1 MATKQLLIV
10 LLTLLLALRPGA
22 QKLLTESESE
32 ANPVPVGTERDRS
45 HQIQALEE
53 QLARLRLEEQ
63 ILASE
68 LSVPGTNRVNTNV
81 PGSSFEVVSV
91 TRSPLAET
99 EKGDDGRKA
108 NEAVAAHDT
117 APRGTQPVSVA
128 QADRELEADR
138 GLEAGRPTTPNA
150 EEQTINAGASFLE
163 FLEEGREEEK
173 GEDIS
178 MSEVLYLL
186 LRRLLRRW
194 RKSYAAAMAWQLF
207 SYLNG
212 LGVRTWSQIEK
223 AIEHIA
229 DQCTEARETQSAKAW
244 AQCTLRLAK
253 PALKS
258 YSESMWRGFCAQWN
272 AVSGYPAEVFTQ
284 AEWDWRKLG
293 PEIARIPRAV
303 KDRAVLEYKLLK
315 RFIDANRSEHNAY
328 VGPED
333 AAMLLTAVWVCLG
346 TAWALLYRYLLRKK
360 DSAHRALIPDW
371 DRIFPQVGIGIEFE
385 QAVFPGPITVKR
397 LEDGSAAKRSRR
409 VRPGDVVH
417 SIQGELCHNRTLKEM
432 EDYVIGEPLGEVT
445 LALLKPGAPHSVLTQ
460 PLPDISAWIKP
471 HFPFRMVTLRRAWVE
486 PAPRPASMPA
496 LLPALQEREI
506 QRKSLAQQLAHRLSH
521 LSAATTKKRSSTASS
536 RSSSRQPK
544 RHTVA
549 EVRGGGYVGGVP
561 AAGGSGERARR
572 KSERGGKKRE
582 PEFRL
587 PNGWSSRGDH
597 VPAAL
602 ESAHAPDESPSKG
615 RQAAEEQSRADISTS
630 SSPGASGSGSVAESP
645 DAHADILKL
654 RAALNK
660 TSHTPSPL
668 GGDYKSTPKS
678 QAGSLARRLSLLFG
692 SGAGGSREGST
703 SRAAAVPGTP
713 ASPAPQARPAADEAV
728 VDVAAMERAARHS
741 VVQSRRQQRLAEW
754 LAEFDAQY
762 RVAGALTA
770 QTVQLKARGA
780 NRAPLLLNK
789 QFCRCTHLYVLTYI
803 VIHLQMCA
811 FVSVC

>member
-1 MATKQLLIV
+1 MATKQLVIV

-22 QKLLTESESE
+22 QKVLTEPESE
-32 ANPVPVGTERDRS
+32 ANPMPVGMERDRS

-68 LSVPGTNRVNTNV
+68 LSGAGGTNRANPNV
-81 PGSSFEVVSV
+81 PPGGSFEVVSV

-99 EKGDDGRKA
+99 EKGDDARKT
-108 NEAVAAHDT
+108 NEAIAAHDT

-128 QADRELEADR
+128 QADTE
-138 GLEAGRPTTPNA
+138 LEAGRPTTPNA
-150 EEQTINAGASFLE
+150 QEQTSNAGASFLE

-178 MSEVLYLL
+178 MSEIHYVLLK
-186 LRRLLRRW
+186 RLLSRW

-212 LGVRTWSQIEK
+212 LAVRSWRQTEK
-223 AIEHIA
+223 AFERIA

-258 YSESMWRGFCAQWN
+258 YSESMWRGVCAQWN
-272 AVSGYPAEVFTQ
+272 TVSGYLAEVFTQ
-284 AEWDWRKLG
+284 QEWDWRKFG
-293 PEIARIPRAV
+293 PELARIPHAV

-346 TAWALLYRYLLRKK
+346 TAWALVYRYLLRKK
-360 DSAHRALIPDW
+360 DSAHRALIPDL

-432 EDYVIGEPLGEVT
+432 EDYVIGEPLEEVT

-471 HFPFRMVTLRRAWVE
+471 HFPFRMVTLRRAWIE
-486 PAPRPASMPA
+486 PAPRPASMPV

-549 EVRGGGYVGGVP
+549 EVRGGGYVGGSP

-572 KSERGGKKRE
+572 KSERGSKKRE

-597 VPAAL
+597 VPTAL
-602 ESAHAPDESPSKG
+602 ESAHAPDGLCKG
-615 RQAAEEQSRADISTS
+615 RQAAEDES
-630 SSPGASGSGSVAESP
+630 SGSGSVAESP

-660 TSHTPSPL
+660 TSHTPSP
-668 GGDYKSTPKS
+668 GGDYNSTPKS

-692 SGAGGSREGST
+692 SGAGGIREGST
-703 SRAAAVPGTP
+703 SRAASTSGTP
-713 ASPAPQARPAADEAV
+713 TTPAPQARPAADEAV

-762 RVAGALTA
+762 HVAGALTA
-770 QTVQLKARGA
+770 QTVQLKSRGA
-780 NRAPLLLNK
+780 NRPPLLLNK
-789 QFCRCTHLYVLTYI
+789 QFCRYARLL
-803 VIHLQMCA
+803 CA
-811 FVSVC
+811 HIC